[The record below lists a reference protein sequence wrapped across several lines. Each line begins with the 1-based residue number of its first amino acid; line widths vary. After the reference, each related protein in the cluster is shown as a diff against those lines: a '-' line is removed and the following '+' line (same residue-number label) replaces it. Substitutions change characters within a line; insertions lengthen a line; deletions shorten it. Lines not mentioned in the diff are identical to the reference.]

1 MISVRRQGVVAIV
14 LALIVAAGSA
24 AERDLRLVN
33 AAERQD
39 WTTVRTLLQAKADPR
54 TPQSDGATA
63 LHWAA
68 HWNNLEMVNLLLRA
82 GADVNAPNDHGV
94 TPLALAS
101 ENAHS
106 AIAAVVLEGGAN
118 PNAALPVQGETVLM
132 PAALSGSAEIV
143 TMLLD
148 RGADVNARTKR
159 SGQTALMWAV
169 SQNHRDVVARLIER
183 RADVR
188 TRSASGFTPMLFA
201 AQQGNIEIARLLM
214 AAGVGV
220 NADGNSPAPLLIA
233 INSAKVPFALFLLE
247 RGADPNVSMREGE
260 TALHAAASIG
270 GRRIGYDPDAV
281 LREPADKG
289 RLIQAHLAR
298 GAERNAQARRVRL
311 RFNAGEGTGTAS
323 RDADNFGVGRSR
335 AGATPFFV
343 AAENA
348 DAATM
353 RMLLEAGA
361 NPTLTT
367 EDKTTPLMAAA
378 GLGHGGDRYERF
390 WSADRAL
397 EAVRLLVEHGADVNA
412 QNDSGFTAL
421 HGAAFVGA
429 DAAAEYLV
437 SHGANLNAQDFLG
450 RTAFRIAE
458 GHKGGG
464 MSFVSRPSTAALF
477 AKLGADTALG
487 PHFNDTERELAQK
500 AQSTQ
505 GR

>member
-1 MISVRRQGVVAIV
+1 MSTGRRRGVVVV
-14 LALIVAAGSA
+14 LLAVFVAAGSA

-39 WTTVRTLLQAKADPR
+39 WTTVRALLQAKVDPR

-68 HWNNLEMVNLLLRA
+68 HWNNLQIVNLLLRT

-94 TPLALAS
+94 TPLSLAS
-101 ENAHS
+101 ENAHP
-106 AIAAVVLEGGAN
+106 AIAAGLLEGGAN
-118 PNAALPVQGETVLM
+118 PNAVLPVQGETVLM
-132 PAALSGSAEIV
+132 TAALSGSAEIV

-148 RGADVNARTKR
+148 RGADVNARTTR

-188 TRSASGFTPMLFA
+188 ARSASGFTPMLFA
-201 AQQGNIEIARLLM
+201 AQQGNIEIARTLM
-214 AAGVGV
+214 AAGIGV
-220 NADGNSPAPLLIA
+220 NADGEGPSPLMIA
-233 INSAKVPFALFLLE
+233 INSAQVPFALFLLE
-247 RGADPNVSMREGE
+247 RGADPNVSMRGGE

-281 LREPADKG
+281 LREPPDKG
-289 RLIQAHLAR
+289 KLILALLGR
-298 GAERNAQARRVRL
+298 GADRNARAMRVRL
-311 RFNAGEGTGTAS
+311 RYNAGEGTGSGS
-323 RDADNFGVGRSR
+323 RDADNFGVARSR
-335 AGATPFFV
+335 AGATPFWV
-343 AAENA
+343 ASENA
-348 DAATM
+348 DAAIL

-361 NPTLTT
+361 NPTVITD
-367 EDKTTPLMAAA
+367 DKTTPLMAAA

-390 WSADRAL
+390 WSSDRAL
-397 EAVRLLVEHGADVNA
+397 EAVRFLVEHGADVNA
-412 QNDSGFTAL
+412 QNDAGFTAL

-437 SHGANLNAQDFLG
+437 SHGANPNAQDFIG
-450 RTAFRIAE
+450 RTPFRIAE

-464 MSFVSRPSTAALF
+464 MSFVSRPSTAALL
-477 AKLGADTALG
+477 AKLGADTSLG
-487 PHFNDTERELAQK
+487 PHFNDTERELA
-500 AQSTQ
+500 ALAA